1 MDIDDN
7 SGDDVGYLLD
17 VLPIHRE
24 SHLKKNLYAPL
35 SIAVGMMLALTA
47 CSAGS
52 PPTAPA
58 ESPTTENR
66 TPISDRVSDG
76 ILKIGYILPETGSL
90 AGLGTGIIAGVKLAI
105 SDIAAYNGANKPVIE
120 LVGGDE
126 AGDPTIAGQTA
137 DRLLSQ
143 DVDAVIGPVSSAI
156 SLSVIDK
163 ITGSGVMQC
172 AGANTSATFST
183 YDSNGLYF
191 RSIAPNIKQ
200 GPVLADAVIGEGA
213 SRVAVM
219 VRNDDYG
226 ESLRSAVVKNLE
238 AEGAEIVA
246 VETFDPAATTFSAEV
261 AKVKKAAPDAVVV
274 IAFQEGASII
284 RALIETGLGPDSVK
298 LFGTDGMSLGA
309 LAKTVNEAAPD
320 VLEGMQA
327 TQSSSQNDPTFI
339 QRLLDANPGLM
350 VTNFAPYHYDCAISI
365 ALASMYAKSD
375 ATPEIAKAMYKIT
388 NGPGTACTSFAECA
402 DLIAAGKEINYE
414 GVSGP
419 MDLNAAGEPSVGLFD
434 VVRFDSAG
442 VPQIITTVRS
452 ED

>member
-1 MDIDDN
+1 MN
-7 SGDDVGYLLD
+7 
-17 VLPIHRE
+17 R
-24 SHLKKNLYAPL
+24 NRYAPL
-35 SIAVGMMLALTA
+35 SVAVGMMLALTA

-52 PPTAPA
+52 PATDPTGEPSA
-58 ESPTTENR
+58 ETR
-66 TPISDRVSDG
+66 TPVSDRVSDG
-76 ILKIGYILPETGSL
+76 TLKLGYVLPETGSL
-90 AGLGTGIIAGVKLAI
+90 SGLGTGIIAGVKLAV
-105 SDIAAYNGANKPVIE
+105 SDIAAYSGAGKPIVE

-126 AGDPTIAGQTA
+126 AGDPTIAGQTV

-172 AGANTSATFST
+172 AGANTSATFTT

-191 RSIAPNIKQ
+191 RSIAANIKQ

-213 SRVAVM
+213 SRVAIL

-226 ESLRSAVVKNLE
+226 ESLRSAVVENLE

-246 VETFDPAATTFSAEV
+246 LETFDPAATTFSAEV
-261 AKVKKAAPDAVVV
+261 AKVKNAAPDAVVV

-284 RALIETGLGPDSVK
+284 RSLIETGLGPDNVK
-298 LFGTDGMSLGA
+298 LFGTDGMSLGV

-320 VLEGMQA
+320 ALEGMQA
-327 TQSSSQNDPTFI
+327 TQSSSQNDPDFI
-339 QRLLDANPGLM
+339 QRLLDANPGLA

-365 ALASMYAKSD
+365 ALASMYAGSD
-375 ATPEIAKAMYKIT
+375 ATPEIAEAMYAIT
-388 NGPGTACTSFAECA
+388 NGPGTECTSFAECA
-402 DLIAAGKEINYE
+402 ELIEAGEEINYE

-419 MDLNAAGEPSVGLFD
+419 MDLNSVGEPSVGLFD

-442 VPQIITTVRS
+442 VPQIVSTVRS

>member
-1 MDIDDN
+1 MKRN
-7 SGDDVGYLLD
+7 
-17 VLPIHRE
+17 R
-24 SHLKKNLYAPL
+24 YAPL
-35 SIAVGMMLALTA
+35 SVAVGMMLALTA
-47 CSAGS
+47 CSA
-52 PPTAPA
+52 A
-58 ESPTTENR
+58 SPTTDPTDEPSAETR
-66 TPISDRVSDG
+66 TPVSDRVSDG
-76 ILKIGYILPETGSL
+76 TLKLGYVLPETGSL
-90 AGLGTGIIAGVKLAI
+90 SGLGTGIIAGVKLAV
-105 SDIAAYNGANKPVIE
+105 SDIAAYGGAGKPIIE

-126 AGDPTIAGQTA
+126 AGDPTIAGQTV

-183 YDSNGLYF
+183 YESNGLYF

-213 SRVAVM
+213 SRVAIL

-261 AKVKKAAPDAVVV
+261 AKVKNEAPDAVVV

-284 RALIETGLGPDSVK
+284 RSLIETGLGPDNIK
-298 LFGTDGMSLGA
+298 LFGTDGMSLGV

-320 VLEGMQA
+320 ALEGMQA
-327 TQSSSQNDPTFI
+327 TQSSSQNDPDFI
-339 QRLLDANPGLM
+339 QRLLDANPGLA

-365 ALASMYAKSD
+365 ALASMYAGSD
-375 ATPEIAKAMYKIT
+375 ATPDIAEAMYAIT
-388 NGPGTACTSFAECA
+388 NGPGTECTSFAECA
-402 DLIAAGKEINYE
+402 DLIEAGEEINYE

-442 VPQIITTVRS
+442 VPQIVSTVRS

>member
-1 MDIDDN
+1 M
-7 SGDDVGYLLD
+7 
-17 VLPIHRE
+17 
-24 SHLKKNLYAPL
+24 KKNRITLL
-35 SIAVGMMLALTA
+35 SIAVGFALTLTA

-52 PPTAPA
+52 PAPDSA
-58 ESPTTENR
+58 KTPSEETR

-76 ILKIGYILPETGSL
+76 ALKLGYVLPETGSL
-90 AGLGTGIIAGVKLAI
+90 SGLGTGIIAGVNLAVD
-105 SDIAAYNGANKPVIE
+105 DIAAYEGENKPVVE

-126 AGDPTIAGQTA
+126 AGDPTIAGQTV

-143 DVDAVIGPVSSAI
+143 DVDAIIGPVSSAI

-213 SRVAVM
+213 SRVAIM

-226 ESLRSAVVKNLE
+226 ESLRSSLVENLE

-246 VETFDPAATTFSAEV
+246 LETFDPAATTFSAEV
-261 AKVKKAAPDAVVV
+261 ATVKNASPDAVVV

-284 RALIETGLGPDSVK
+284 RSLIETGLGPDDIK

-309 LAKTVNEAAPD
+309 LAVTVNEAAPD
-320 VLEGMQA
+320 ALEGMQA
-327 TQSSSQNDPTFI
+327 TQSSSQNDPGFI
-339 QRLLDANPGLM
+339 QRLLDANPGLA
-350 VTNFAPYHYDCAISI
+350 VTNFAPYHYDCVISI
-365 ALASMYAKSD
+365 ALASMYADSD
-375 ATPEIAKAMYKIT
+375 ATPDIAEAMYTIT

-402 DLIAAGKEINYE
+402 DLIEAGEEIDYE

-442 VPQIITTVRS
+442 VPQIASTVRS